1 MDTPLQA
8 TFRNKGMKPASPSAM
23 NARGPAGE
31 ESPFTSEAVCAY
43 LSLVHGAQV
52 SEVRITPLGGGRQ
65 GDKGYGYGIP
75 LRVDYR
81 LDGTPRRAVLESVRP
96 GPFGHEHMADRA
108 QQLLWAHDAFARLP
122 RHARSL
128 DVGAV
133 RGTGELVPLGNAEEL
148 FMLAEFIDGREYAD
162 DLLRL
167 RAGDP
172 LRPLDVE
179 RANALCD
186 YLVEIHKVKNK
197 EPGLYIR
204 RVRELV
210 GHGECLFGVDDSYPL
225 DGPVPADLLCAIEQ
239 RAVAW
244 RWRLRRK
251 THRLRQVHGDFHP
264 WNILFREGPDF
275 SVLDRSRGEWGEP
288 ADDVAC
294 LAMNYL
300 FFSLQRS
307 GRLEG
312 GFERLWLDFWTRYL
326 ERSGDG
332 ELLEVAAPF
341 LAFRGLVMANPLWY
355 PALAAGVRESLLR
368 FVVNVLDEDAFDPAR
383 AQDYCS

>member
-1 MDTPLQA
+1 MTD
-8 TFRNKGMKPASPSAM
+8 
-23 NARGPAGE
+23 
-31 ESPFTSEAVCAY
+31 SPFKPKAVGEY
-43 LSLVHGAQV
+43 LSRVHGAEV

-81 LDGTPRRAVLESVRP
+81 LAGEPRRAVLESVRP

-122 RHARSL
+122 RHVHSL

-133 RGTGELVPLGNAEEL
+133 RETGELVPLGNAEEL
-148 FMLAEFIDGREYAD
+148 FMLAEFIEGHEYAD

-167 RAGDP
+167 RAGEA
-172 LRPLDVE
+172 LRPLDIQ
-179 RANALCD
+179 RADALCD
-186 YLVEIHKVKNK
+186 YLVSIHKLRKNDSS
-197 EPGLYIR
+197 LYIR
-204 RVRELV
+204 RARELI
-210 GHGECLFGVDDSYPL
+210 GHGECIFGVDDSYPL
-225 DGPVPADLLCAIEQ
+225 GGPVSEGVLCAIEQ

-244 RWRLRRK
+244 RWKLRHR

-264 WNILFREGPDF
+264 WNILFREGADF

-312 GFERLWLDFWTRYL
+312 DFERLWLGFWTRYL
-326 ERSGDG
+326 ERSGDR

-355 PALAAGVRESLLR
+355 PALALPVREAMVR
-368 FVVNVLDEDAFDPAR
+368 FVVNVLDDESFDPGR
-383 AQDYCS
+383 AQEYLS

>member
-1 MDTPLQA
+1 VSD
-8 TFRNKGMKPASPSAM
+8 
-23 NARGPAGE
+23 
-31 ESPFTSEAVCAY
+31 SPFTPQAVAQY
-43 LSLVHGAQV
+43 LRIIHGAPV
-52 SEVRITPLGGGRQ
+52 SDVRITALGGGRQ

-81 LDGTPRRAVLESVRP
+81 LGDVARRAVLESVRP

-108 QQLLWAHDAFARLP
+108 QPLLWAHDAFGRLP
-122 RHARSL
+122 KHVHSL

-133 RGTGELVPLGNAEEL
+133 RKTGELVPLGNAEEL
-148 FMLAEFIDGREYAD
+148 FMLAEFIEGREYAD

-167 RAGDP
+167 RAGEA
-172 LRPLDVE
+172 LRPLDLE
-179 RANALCD
+179 RADALCD
-186 YLVEIHKVKNK
+186 YLVEIHKVRSKDV
-197 EPGLYIR
+197 GLYVR
-204 RVRELV
+204 RARELV
-210 GHGECLFGVDDSYPL
+210 GHGECIFGVDDSYPL
-225 DGPVPADLLCAIEQ
+225 DGPVSPEVLCAIEQ

-244 RWRLRRK
+244 RWKLRRK
-251 THRLRQVHGDFHP
+251 QHRLRQVHGDFHP
-264 WNILFREGPDF
+264 WNILFRAGADF

-312 GFERLWLDFWTRYL
+312 DFERLWLGFWTRYL
-326 ERSGDG
+326 ERSGDR

-355 PALAAGVRESLLR
+355 PALAAGVREAIVR
-368 FVVNVLDEDAFDPAR
+368 FVVNVLDEDSFDPAR
-383 AQDYCS
+383 AQEYCS

>member
-1 MDTPLQA
+1 MSD
-8 TFRNKGMKPASPSAM
+8 
-23 NARGPAGE
+23 
-31 ESPFTSEAVCAY
+31 SPFTAERVAAY
-43 LSLVHGAQV
+43 LARVHGA
-52 SEVRITPLGGGRQ
+52 EVRDVRVTPLGGGRQ

-81 LDGTPRRAVLESVRP
+81 LDGVARRAVLESVRP

-122 RHARSL
+122 KHVHSL

-133 RGTGELVPLGNAEEL
+133 RATGELVPLGNAEEL
-148 FMLAEFIDGREYAD
+148 FMLAEFVDGAEYAD

-167 RAGDP
+167 RAGAA
-172 LRPLDVE
+172 LRPLDLE
-179 RANALCD
+179 RADALCD
-186 YLVEIHKVKNK
+186 FLVDIHKVKHK
-197 EPGLYIR
+197 QPGLYVR
-204 RVRELV
+204 RARELV

-225 DGPVPADLLCAIEQ
+225 DGPVSPDVLCAIEQ

-244 RWRLRRK
+244 RWKLRRR
-251 THRLRQVHGDFHP
+251 THRLSQVHGDFHP
-264 WNILFREGPDF
+264 WNILFREGSQF

-288 ADDVAC
+288 ADDVSC
-294 LAMNYL
+294 LALNYL

-312 GFERLWLDFWTRYL
+312 DFERLWLGFWTRYL
-326 ERSGDG
+326 ERSGDS

-355 PALAAGVRESLLR
+355 PALNAAVREALVR
-368 FVVNVLDEDAFDPAR
+368 FVVNVLDDDSFDPGR
-383 AQDYCS
+383 AQEYLS

>member
-1 MDTPLQA
+1 M
-8 TFRNKGMKPASPSAM
+8 S
-23 NARGPAGE
+23 
-31 ESPFTSEAVCAY
+31 SPFTPQALAAY
-43 LSLVHGAQV
+43 LGAVHGAPIA
-52 SEVRITPLGGGRQ
+52 EVRVTPLGGGRQ

-75 LRVDYR
+75 LRIDYT
-81 LDGTPRRAVLESVRP
+81 LGGQPRRAVVETVRP
-96 GPFGHEHMADRA
+96 GPFGHEHMSDRA
-108 QQLLWAHDAFARLP
+108 QSLLWAHHAFGTLP
-122 RHARSL
+122 RHVASL

-133 RGTGELVPLGNAEEL
+133 RSGGALVPLGNAEEL
-148 FMLAEFIDGREYAD
+148 FMLAEFVDGREYAD

-167 RAGDP
+167 RAGEP
-172 LRPLDVE
+172 LRPLDLE
-179 RANALCD
+179 RAEALCD
-186 YLVEIHKVKNK
+186 FLVEIHKVRKN

-225 DGPVPADLLCAIEQ
+225 DGPVSPDVLCAIEQ

-244 RWRLRRK
+244 RWKLRRK
-251 THRLRQVHGDFHP
+251 SHRLRQVHGDFHP
-264 WNILFREGPDF
+264 WNILFRDGADF

-294 LAMNYL
+294 LSLNYL

-312 GFERLWLDFWTRYL
+312 DFERLWVGFWTRYL
-326 ERSGDG
+326 ERSGDR
-332 ELLEVAAPF
+332 ELLEVVAPF

-355 PALAAGVRESLLR
+355 PALAPGVREALVR
-368 FVVNVLDEDAFDPAR
+368 FVVNVLDEESFDPGRAR
-383 AQDYCS
+383 EYLS